1 MRRYRSAAL
10 LYVFTASAMA
20 QSIFLTSVHPT
31 SKRSAVLE
39 DDSKV
44 AYLYLT
50 APGTQRP
57 EKDAIV
63 YSRVPPVSKVD
74 WEQIKQTGTTPMLRQ
89 DIASSTAVLVAPQ
102 EREFSFKW
110 SRDGNSVAVLRSGT
124 PMAFATMSER
134 FGYSKAVSVSS
145 PLANAWDQ
153 SKYTSL
159 FAE

>member
-1 MRRYRSAAL
+1 MKRLGLAAL
-10 LYVFTASAMA
+10 FYLFTASAMA
-20 QSIFLTSVHPT
+20 QGIFLTSSHPV
-31 SKRSAVLE
+31 SRRVAILE
-39 DDSKV
+39 DDTEV

-50 APGTQRP
+50 APETQRP

-63 YSRVPPVSKVD
+63 YTRVPPVSKVN
-74 WEQIKQTGTTPMLRQ
+74 WERIRQTGETPMLRE
-89 DIASSTAVLVAPQ
+89 DLASSTAILLAPQ

-110 SRDGNSVAVLRSGT
+110 SHDGNSVAVLRNGI

-145 PLANAWDQ
+145 PLANAWNQ
-153 SKYTSL
+153 PKYTSL